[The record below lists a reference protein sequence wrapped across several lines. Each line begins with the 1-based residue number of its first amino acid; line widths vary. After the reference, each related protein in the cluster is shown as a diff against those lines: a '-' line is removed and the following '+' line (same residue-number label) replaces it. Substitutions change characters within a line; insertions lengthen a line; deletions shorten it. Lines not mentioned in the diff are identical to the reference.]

1 MNIREKRTH
10 KYLEELGFVVH
21 TVTKPSRIGLNHD
34 LFGLWDHIAVAKEDF
49 YLALIQGKT
58 IVRFKEGDY
67 MFGYIVTSFQKG
79 DCMFVQT
86 KSRKQYGKDIAKY
99 IGFPSDNKFI
109 FVWEKNKSNRYELI
123 VQKLK

>member
-1 MNIREKRTH
+1 MNLREKRTH

-34 LFGLWDHIAVAKEDF
+34 LFGLWDHVAVARYDTSIEEDKIKHKQ
-49 YLALIQGKT
+49 AI
-58 IVRFKEGDY
+58 
-67 MFGYIVTSFQKG
+67 
-79 DCMFVQT
+79 FVQT

-99 IGFPSDNKFI
+99 IGFPSDNMYI

>member
-1 MNIREKRTH
+1 MNLREKKTH

-49 YLALIQGKT
+49 CLGLVQGNV
-58 IVRFKEGDY
+58 IISLD
-67 MFGYIVTSFQKG
+67 KG

-99 IGFPSDNKFI
+99 VGFPSDNKFI
-109 FVWEKNKSNRYELI
+109 FVWKKNKSNRYELI